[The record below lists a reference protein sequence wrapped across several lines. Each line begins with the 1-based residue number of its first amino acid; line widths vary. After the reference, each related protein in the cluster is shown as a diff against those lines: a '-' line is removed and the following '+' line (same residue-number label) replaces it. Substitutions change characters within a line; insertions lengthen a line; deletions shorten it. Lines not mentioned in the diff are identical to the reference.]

1 MRHLIYFP
9 VALLL
14 IFTASCEQKTE
25 YERLVQRELDS
36 GVRHDSLFLGYYL
49 GMERQD
55 FLDHSWELNQQNIV
69 TGDAQV
75 QYKLRDLSDTANM
88 KFYPDF
94 KNDKIYRMP
103 VEVHFESWA
112 IWNREFHSDS
122 LITQLIDKYEDDY
135 GPGFIHTIHPELGK
149 ESWIKVDG
157 NRRISIYRQDDM
169 KARIEFLDLTAE

>member
-14 IFTASCEQKTE
+14 IFTAACEQKTE

-75 QYKLRDLSDTANM
+75 QYKLQDLSGIVNM
-88 KFYPDF
+88 RFYPDF
-94 KNDKIYRMP
+94 KNDKIYRIP

-112 IWNREFHSDS
+112 IWNREFYSDS
-122 LITQLIDKYEDDY
+122 LITQLIDKYEEDY
-135 GPGFIHTIHPELGK
+135 GPGFIHTVHPELGK

-157 NRRISIYRQDDM
+157 NRRISIYRQSDM